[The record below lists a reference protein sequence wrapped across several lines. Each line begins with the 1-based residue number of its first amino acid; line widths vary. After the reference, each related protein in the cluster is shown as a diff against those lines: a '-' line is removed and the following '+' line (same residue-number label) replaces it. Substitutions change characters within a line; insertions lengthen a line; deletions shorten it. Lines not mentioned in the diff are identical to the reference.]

1 LESFASKPYSM
12 QGQPVYMAQ
21 TAKRCTSDNF
31 HPLHIGIVAG
41 EASGDNIAAGLI
53 HAIREKMPETLFEG
67 IAGPRMRDAGCFSLY
82 PMERL
87 SVMGL
92 TEVVRHLPGLLSMRR
107 ELRRY
112 FLETLP
118 DIFIGVDAPD
128 FNLALARQLK
138 QAGIRTLH
146 YVSPSVWAWRRYRV
160 RKIAQSIDCMLTL
173 FPFEEQFYREH
184 GIPVRCVGHPM
195 ADLIADEVDAE
206 RARLHLEITRTGPLV
221 ALLPGSR
228 EGEVRRMASPFIRA
242 AAWCH
247 ERCSDMQFVVPLAN
261 AACRTI
267 FESALSRLGSA
278 VPVTLL
284 THQSLEAMA
293 AADVVL
299 TASGT
304 ATLEGMLLK
313 RPMAVAYRLAP
324 ITYFIARMMV
334 DSRYYSLPN
343 LLADQP
349 LVREFIQAEATPEAM
364 GGEILSL
371 LEDRERAERLSA
383 VFSRIHENL
392 RRDANRAAAAAVLEM
407 VGRQYVV
414 V

>member
-1 LESFASKPYSM
+1 MSNNS
-12 QGQPVYMAQ
+12 
-21 TAKRCTSDNF
+21 
-31 HPLHIGIVAG
+31 HPLHIGIIAG

-67 IAGPRMRDAGCFSLY
+67 IAGPRMREAGCFSLY

-107 ELRRY
+107 ELRRH
-112 FLETLP
+112 FLQTLP

-128 FNLALARQLK
+128 FNLGLARQLK

-160 RKIAQSIDCMLTL
+160 RRITESIDCMLTL
-173 FPFEEQFYREH
+173 FPFEERFYREH

-195 ADLIADEVDAE
+195 ADLIADEVDAQ
-206 RARLHLEITRTGPLV
+206 RARRHLEISHTGPLV

-228 EGEVRRMASPFIRA
+228 EGEVRRMARPFIRT

-247 ERCSDMQFVVPLAN
+247 ERCRDMHFVVPLAN
-261 AACRTI
+261 EACRTA
-267 FESALSRLGSA
+267 FEAALGRLG
-278 VPVTLL
+278 PVLPMTLL

-324 ITYFIARMMV
+324 ITYLIARLMV
-334 DSRYYSLPN
+334 QSRFYSLPN

-349 LVREFIQAEATPEAM
+349 LVREFIQAAATPETM

-371 LEDRERAERLSA
+371 LEDRERTSSLSM
-383 VFSRIHENL
+383 VFSRIHEEL
-392 RRDANRAAAAAVLEM
+392 RRDANHAAAAAVMEL
-407 VGRQYVV
+407 VGREHAVV
-414 V
+414 